1 MSGNLRAGLIVLGVL
16 SLLDLL
22 TPLLTDGDHPPM
34 SVAIGSAAIGAV
46 SLVCLAFAWVRDSG
60 KALFGLIALRLLSAL
75 LSVPAFFI
83 DAVPAVASAAAAVL
97 IALTLVGTVLCL
109 SGSRRTTPAVA
120 P

>member
-1 MSGNLRAGLIVLGVL
+1 MSRNLQAGLIVLGVL

-34 SVAIGSAAIGAV
+34 SVALGAAAIGAV
-46 SLVCLAFAWVRDSG
+46 SLVCLAYAWARDSS

-75 LSVPAFFI
+75 L
-83 DAVPAVASAAAAVL
+83 AVPALFVDGVPTAASAGAAAL
-97 IALTLVGTVLCL
+97 IALTVVGTVLCL

-120 P
+120 R